1 MNEVLGQWETVFDVE
16 NLADMGDID
25 AFIAALRP
33 DVIYTIKNAIAD
45 WELDADQRGREGSG
59 GSGSGVSKP
68 VPGPAERD

>member
-1 MNEVLGQWETVFDVE
+1 
-16 NLADMGDID
+16 MGDID